1 MAKVVLGPSELVKL
15 FVVTAV
21 KIKRVVRNH
30 KSKKNR
36 QMNRKK
42 DKNTNYGLENI
53 TQNTKD

>member
-1 MAKVVLGPSELVKL
+1 MAKVVLGPSESVKL
-15 FVVTAV
+15 CVVTAV